1 MNSNYFDKEKKK
13 ILVLFNQR
21 KFFEV
26 INYGKKL
33 LKEVPNNSEIIRIL
47 GLTSIN
53 IQNFI
58 EAEKYFER
66 LLLIEQSAENY
77 YTLGNIQK
85 RMKKF
90 QNAINSFEKAIEINP
105 NFSEAHNNLGN
116 TKKLIHKK
124 EEAIYHYKKAIGIKH
139 DNIAALINLA
149 SILKENNSYEELITI
164 YNKILQLNSKHVKTI
179 YNLGTAHL
187 FLGNTLKSREYF
199 EKAIEIDNLNIQS
212 FRNYVSITKID
223 ETNKIFNLF
232 KNINLLTLDE
242 TNKILFLD
250 ALSKCYFDM
259 NKIEL
264 AFHYLDESNFLK
276 KKQSKYSMQEQEN
289 LFQKIKFFFKET
301 KNSKI
306 QYNDIIKSNPIF
318 IIGMPRSGTSLLEQ
332 ILSSHSKIYGAGELN
347 FLQKII
353 VKAGLDK
360 PDNSDKIFKQIREK
374 YYEEI
379 TKISDNYYVI
389 DKLPSN
395 FRWVGFIIKAFPE
408 AKIIHIQRN
417 PMAVCWS
424 NYKNFFIDNGL
435 DFNLS
440 QKDVAHYYS
449 MYSNLMDFWE
459 EKFGDKIFHINY
471 EMFVRDFKKNTINI
485 LNYLGLEWEDKILE
499 YQKTI
504 RPVTT
509 ASHQQVREKIKKN
522 TSEKWKQYKNY
533 LVDMQE
539 TLKKMNI
546 KY

>member
-1 MNSNYFDKEKKK
+1 MIKKKKK

-187 FLGNTLKSREYF
+187 FLWNTLKSREYF
-199 EKAIEIDNLNIQS
+199 EN
-212 FRNYVSITKID
+212 R
-223 ETNKIFNLF
+223 
-232 KNINLLTLDE
+232 
-242 TNKILFLD
+242 
-250 ALSKCYFDM
+250 
-259 NKIEL
+259 
-264 AFHYLDESNFLK
+264 
-276 KKQSKYSMQEQEN
+276 
-289 LFQKIKFFFKET
+289 
-301 KNSKI
+301 
-306 QYNDIIKSNPIF
+306 
-318 IIGMPRSGTSLLEQ
+318 
-332 ILSSHSKIYGAGELN
+332 
-347 FLQKII
+347 
-353 VKAGLDK
+353 
-360 PDNSDKIFKQIREK
+360 
-374 YYEEI
+374 
-379 TKISDNYYVI
+379 
-389 DKLPSN
+389 
-395 FRWVGFIIKAFPE
+395 
-408 AKIIHIQRN
+408 
-417 PMAVCWS
+417 
-424 NYKNFFIDNGL
+424 
-435 DFNLS
+435 
-440 QKDVAHYYS
+440 
-449 MYSNLMDFWE
+449 
-459 EKFGDKIFHINY
+459 
-471 EMFVRDFKKNTINI
+471 
-485 LNYLGLEWEDKILE
+485 
-499 YQKTI
+499 
-504 RPVTT
+504 
-509 ASHQQVREKIKKN
+509 
-522 TSEKWKQYKNY
+522 
-533 LVDMQE
+533 
-539 TLKKMNI
+539 
-546 KY
+546 